1 MQTIKDVAKHS
12 GLAYATISK
21 YLNGGNV
28 LPENREKIE
37 TAIREL
43 NFTVNEFARGLKTN
57 KSNTVGII
65 VPDIGNVYVAL
76 TIPIIV
82 DELRKSGYA
91 TIICDSRAEHER
103 EAELIRFSMGKR
115 VDGIINMPVGADGSH
130 LLAALD
136 NHIPVVLLDR
146 IVTDCIGRVDAVLV
160 DNARAAQDAAACL
173 IEHGHTEIGV
183 IAGPRDVYTAMERLS
198 GYVSTLRKNRLE
210 VKDSLIE
217 YTDFSIES
225 GYRACKRLLK
235 NNPGMTALFTTNYDV
250 TVGAMMAINERGISV
265 PDSISVFGFDD
276 MPFAQVIKPHLS
288 VIAQPF
294 GEIGKHAAQ
303 LLLDRMSGRNKGH
316 ARVMVLHT
324 QSVMRDSVGTKRQSI
339 LREDKRNETL
349 TNQRGDQRDGG
360 ADRSAPV

>member
-1 MQTIKDVAKHS
+1 MPTIKDVAKHS

-37 TAIREL
+37 TAIKEL

-65 VPDIGNVYVAL
+65 IPDIGNVLVAH

-82 DELRKSGYA
+82 DDLRKNGYA
-91 TIICDSRAEHER
+91 TTICDSRSDHER
-103 EAELIRFSMGKR
+103 ELELINFLMSKR

-130 LLAALD
+130 LQVALE
-136 NHIPVVLLDR
+136 NHIPIVLLDR
-146 IVTDCIGRVDAVLV
+146 VVTDCIGKVDAVLV
-160 DNARAAQDAAACL
+160 DNARAAQDATACL

-198 GYVSTLRKNRLE
+198 GYISMLKKHKIAL
-210 VKDSLIE
+210 KDSLIE
-217 YTDFSIES
+217 YTDFTIES
-225 GYRACKRLLK
+225 GYRACKHLLN
-235 NNPGMTALFTTNYDV
+235 NNPGMTALFTSNYDV

-265 PDSISVFGFDD
+265 PDGISVFGFDD

-288 VIAQPF
+288 VIAQPIH
-294 GEIGKHAAQ
+294 EIGKNAAQ
-303 LLLDRMSGRNKGH
+303 MLLDRMSEKNKSH
-316 ARVMVLHT
+316 NKVVVLRT
-324 QSVMRDSVGTKRQSI
+324 KTIFRDSVDTR
-339 LREDKRNETL
+339 L
-349 TNQRGDQRDGG
+349 
-360 ADRSAPV
+360 

>member
-1 MQTIKDVAKHS
+1 MPTIKDVAKHS

-37 TAIREL
+37 AAIKEL

-65 VPDIGNVYVAL
+65 IPDIGNVLVAH

-82 DELRKSGYA
+82 DELRKNGYA
-91 TIICDSRAEHER
+91 TIICDSRSDHER
-103 EAELIRFSMGKR
+103 EMELVNFSMAKR

-130 LLAALD
+130 LYSAFE
-136 NHIPVVLLDR
+136 NEIPVVLLDR
-146 IVTDCIGRVDAVLV
+146 VVTDCIGRVDAVLV
-160 DNARAAQDAAACL
+160 DNTRAAQDATSCL

-183 IAGPRDVYTAMERLS
+183 IAGPRDVSTAMDRLS
-198 GYVSTLRKNRLE
+198 GYISMLKKHKLA

-225 GYRACKRLLK
+225 GYRACKRLL
-235 NNPGMTALFTTNYDV
+235 NNNVAMTALFTTNYDV
-250 TVGAMMAINERGISV
+250 TVGAMMAINERGLSV

-276 MPFAQVIKPHLS
+276 MPFAQVIKPHLT
-288 VIAQPF
+288 VIAQPLND
-294 GEIGKHAAQ
+294 IGKYAAQ
-303 LLLDRMSGRNKGH
+303 MILDRMSGKNLGH
-316 ARVMVLHT
+316 AKVTVLHT
-324 QSVMRDSVGTKRQSI
+324 KSVMRDSVGVRQSG
-339 LREDKRNETL
+339 K
-349 TNQRGDQRDGG
+349 Q
-360 ADRSAPV
+360 

>member
-1 MQTIKDVAKHS
+1 MPTIKDVARRS

-21 YLNGGNV
+21 FLNGGNV
-28 LPENREKIE
+28 LPDNREKIE

-65 VPDIGNVYVAL
+65 IPDIGNVLVAH

-82 DELRKSGYA
+82 DEMRKCGYA
-91 TIICDSRAEHER
+91 TIICDSRSDHER
-103 EAELIRFSMGKR
+103 EKELISFSMAKR

-130 LLAALD
+130 LYSAFE
-136 NHIPVVLLDR
+136 NKIPVVLLDR

-160 DNARAAQDAAACL
+160 DNARAAQDATACL

-183 IAGPRDVYTAMERLS
+183 IAGPRDVYTAMERMS
-198 GYVSTLRKNRLE
+198 GYISMLKRNKLA

-225 GYRACKRLLK
+225 GYRACKRLL
-235 NNPGMTALFTTNYDV
+235 NNNTGMTALFTTNYDV

-265 PDSISVFGFDD
+265 PDGISIFGFDD

-288 VIAQPF
+288 VIAQPIA
-294 GEIGKHAAQ
+294 EIGRYAAQ
-303 LLLDRMSGRNKGH
+303 ILLDRMSGKDKSH
-316 ARVMVLHT
+316 AKVTVLRT
-324 QSVMRDSVGTKRQSI
+324 SSVFRDSVGVHDG
-339 LREDKRNETL
+339 LTL
-349 TNQRGDQRDGG
+349 CNG
-360 ADRSAPV
+360 